1 MSAVALCVLFWGRIR
16 LGGGEGGGVRLG
28 RRWGG
33 RPLLPGGRK
42 FGGIKKY
49 FLSKLPEITNMT
61 MQIFFCILQNYVIK
75 LAEKPR
81 RNLATVGGH
90 LLRLNQ

>member
-1 MSAVALCVLFWGRIR
+1 MCCFGVESGWGEER
-16 LGGGEGGGVRLG
+16 GGGKAWKEVG
-28 RRWGG
+28 GG

>member
-1 MSAVALCVLFWGRIR
+1 MSAVALCVFFLGRIR
-16 LGGGEGGGVRLG
+16 LGGGEG
-28 RRWGG
+28 GG

-49 FLSKLPEITNMT
+49 FLSKLPEITKMT

-81 RNLATVGGH
+81 RNLATVEGH

>member
-33 RPLLPGGRK
+33 GKTTVARWPKILWD
-42 FGGIKKY
+42 KK
-49 FLSKLPEITNMT
+49 
-61 MQIFFCILQNYVIK
+61 IFSFQ
-75 LAEKPR
+75 
-81 RNLATVGGH
+81 TT
-90 LLRLNQ
+90 